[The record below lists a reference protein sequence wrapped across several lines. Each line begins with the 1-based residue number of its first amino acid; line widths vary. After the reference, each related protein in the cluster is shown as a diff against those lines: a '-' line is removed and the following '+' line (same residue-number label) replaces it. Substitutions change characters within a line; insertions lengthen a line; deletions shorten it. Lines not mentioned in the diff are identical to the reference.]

1 MFKNKNYVYINIYT
15 TLKGVSLMTTFS
27 EKEKIQLLADI
38 VELQT
43 ENNNEIDVCNYLT
56 DLFDKYDIKSEIL
69 KVNEHRANIVA
80 EIGNGSPIL
89 ALSGHMDVV
98 DAGNQDNWSYPPF
111 QLTEKD
117 GKLYGRGTTD
127 MKGGLMALVVSLI
140 ELKEQNEL
148 PHGTIRLL
156 ATAGEEKEQE
166 GAKLLAD
173 KGYLDDVDSLII
185 AEPTGSGIY
194 YAHKGSMSCK
204 VTATG
209 KAVHSSVPFIGDN
222 AIDTLLEF
230 YNLFKEKYSELKQQ
244 DTKHELDVAPMFK
257 SLIGKEISE
266 EDANYASGLTAVCS
280 IINGG
285 KQFNSVPDEASLE
298 FNVRPVPEYDND
310 FIESFFQNIIND
322 VDSNKL
328 SLDIPSNHRPVTSDK
343 NSKLITTI
351 KDVAS
356 SYVEQDE
363 IFVSALVGATDASSF
378 LGDNKDN
385 VDLAIFGP
393 GNPLMAHQIDE
404 YIEKDMY
411 LKYIDIFKEASIQY
425 LKENKNDAVSCPI
438 RVLAVFYCEF

>member
-1 MFKNKNYVYINIYT
+1 
-15 TLKGVSLMTTFS
+15 MTTFS
-27 EKEKIQLLADI
+27 EKEKIQLLTDI

-80 EIGNGSPIL
+80 EIGNSSPIL

-173 KGYLDDVDSLII
+173 KGYLDDVDGLII

-425 LKENKNDAVSCPI
+425 LKEK
-438 RVLAVFYCEF
+438 

>member
-1 MFKNKNYVYINIYT
+1 
-15 TLKGVSLMTTFS
+15 MTTFS

-43 ENNNEIDVCNYLT
+43 ENNNEIDVCNYLK

-98 DAGNQDNWSYPPF
+98 DAGNQDNWTYPPF
-111 QLTEKD
+111 QLTEKA

-127 MKGGLMALVVSLI
+127 MKGGLMALVITLI
-140 ELKEQNEL
+140 ELKEQNQL
-148 PHGTIRLL
+148 PQGTIRLL

-173 KGYLDDVDSLII
+173 KGYLDDVDGLII

-385 VDLAIFGP
+385 VDLAIFEP

-411 LKYIDIFKEASIQY
+411 LKYIDIFKEASIKY
-425 LKENKNDAVSCPI
+425 LKEK
-438 RVLAVFYCEF
+438 

>member
-1 MFKNKNYVYINIYT
+1 
-15 TLKGVSLMTTFS
+15 FS

-425 LKENKNDAVSCPI
+425 LKEK
-438 RVLAVFYCEF
+438 

>member
-1 MFKNKNYVYINIYT
+1 
-15 TLKGVSLMTTFS
+15 MTTFS

-43 ENNNEIDVCNYLT
+43 ENNNEIDVCNYLK

-98 DAGNQDNWSYPPF
+98 DAGNQDNWTYPPF
-111 QLTEKD
+111 QLTEKA

-127 MKGGLMALVVSLI
+127 MKGGLMALVITLI
-140 ELKEQNEL
+140 ELKEQNQL
-148 PHGTIRLL
+148 PQGTIRLL

-173 KGYLDDVDSLII
+173 KGYLDDIDGLII

-411 LKYIDIFKEASIQY
+411 LKYIDIFKEASIKY
-425 LKENKNDAVSCPI
+425 LKEK
-438 RVLAVFYCEF
+438 

>member
-1 MFKNKNYVYINIYT
+1 
-15 TLKGVSLMTTFS
+15 
-27 EKEKIQLLADI
+27 LADI

-173 KGYLDDVDSLII
+173 KGYLDDVDGLII

-425 LKENKNDAVSCPI
+425 LKEK
-438 RVLAVFYCEF
+438 

>member
-1 MFKNKNYVYINIYT
+1 
-15 TLKGVSLMTTFS
+15 MTTFS

-43 ENNNEIDVCNYLT
+43 ENNNEIDVCNYLK

-98 DAGNQDNWSYPPF
+98 DAGNQDNWTYPPF

-127 MKGGLMALVVSLI
+127 MKGGLMALVITLI
-140 ELKEQNEL
+140 ELKEQNQL
-148 PHGTIRLL
+148 PQGTIKLL

-173 KGYLDDVDSLII
+173 KGYLDDVDGLII

-230 YNLFKEKYSELKQQ
+230 YNQFKEKYSELKKH
-244 DTKHELDVAPMFK
+244 DTKHELDVVPMFK

-310 FIESFFQNIIND
+310 FIESFFQNIINN
-322 VDSNKL
+322 VNSNKL

-356 SYVEQDE
+356 SFVDKDD

-425 LKENKNDAVSCPI
+425 LKEK
-438 RVLAVFYCEF
+438 

>member
-1 MFKNKNYVYINIYT
+1 
-15 TLKGVSLMTTFS
+15 MTTFS

-43 ENNNEIDVCNYLT
+43 ENNNEIDVCNYLK

-98 DAGNQDNWSYPPF
+98 DAGNQDNWTYPPF
-111 QLTEKD
+111 QLTEKA

-127 MKGGLMALVVSLI
+127 MKGGLMALVITLI
-140 ELKEQNEL
+140 ELKEQNQL
-148 PHGTIRLL
+148 PQGTIRLL

-173 KGYLDDVDSLII
+173 KGYLDDVDGLII

-230 YNLFKEKYSELKQQ
+230 YNLFKGKYSELKQQ

-411 LKYIDIFKEASIQY
+411 LKYIDIFKEASIKY
-425 LKENKNDAVSCPI
+425 LKEK
-438 RVLAVFYCEF
+438 

>member
-15 TLKGVSLMTTFS
+15 TLKGVNLMTTFS

-173 KGYLDDVDSLII
+173 KGYLDDVDGLII

-425 LKENKNDAVSCPI
+425 LKEK
-438 RVLAVFYCEF
+438 

>member
-1 MFKNKNYVYINIYT
+1 
-15 TLKGVSLMTTFS
+15 MTTFS

-38 VELQT
+38 IELQT
-43 ENNNEIDVCNYLT
+43 ENNNEIEVCHYLKN
-56 DLFDKYDIKSEIL
+56 LFDKYDINSKIL
-69 KVNEHRANIVA
+69 KVNEQRANIVA
-80 EIGNGSPIL
+80 EIGSGSPIL

-98 DAGNQDNWSYPPF
+98 DAGNQDNWTYPPF

-127 MKGGLMALVVSLI
+127 MKGGLMALVITLI
-140 ELKEQNEL
+140 ELKEQNQL
-148 PHGTIRLL
+148 PQGTIRLL

-173 KGYLDDVDSLII
+173 KGYLDDVDGLMI

-230 YNLFKEKYSELKQQ
+230 YNQFKEKYSELKKN

-266 EDANYASGLTAVCS
+266 EDANDASGLTAVCS

-310 FIESFFQNIIND
+310 FVESFFQNIIND
-322 VDSNKL
+322 VNSNKL
-328 SLDIPSNHRPVTSDK
+328 SLEIPSNHRPVTSDK

-351 KDVAS
+351 KDVAY
-356 SYVEQDE
+356 SYIEQGE

-425 LKENKNDAVSCPI
+425 LKEK
-438 RVLAVFYCEF
+438 

>member
-1 MFKNKNYVYINIYT
+1 
-15 TLKGVSLMTTFS
+15 MTTFS

-404 YIEKDMY
+404 YIEKNMY

-425 LKENKNDAVSCPI
+425 LKEK
-438 RVLAVFYCEF
+438 

>member
-1 MFKNKNYVYINIYT
+1 
-15 TLKGVSLMTTFS
+15 MTTFS

-43 ENNNEIDVCNYLT
+43 ENNNEIDVCNYLK

-98 DAGNQDNWSYPPF
+98 DAGNQDNWTYPPF
-111 QLTEKD
+111 QLTEKA

-127 MKGGLMALVVSLI
+127 MKGGLMALVITLI
-140 ELKEQNEL
+140 ELKEQNQL
-148 PHGTIRLL
+148 PQGTIRLL

-173 KGYLDDVDSLII
+173 KGYLDDVDGLII

-351 KDVAS
+351 KDIAS

-378 LGDNKDN
+378 LGDNKNN

-411 LKYIDIFKEASIQY
+411 LKYIDIFKEASIKY
-425 LKENKNDAVSCPI
+425 LKEK
-438 RVLAVFYCEF
+438 

>member
-1 MFKNKNYVYINIYT
+1 
-15 TLKGVSLMTTFS
+15 MTTFS
-27 EKEKIQLLADI
+27 EKEKIKLLADI

-43 ENNNEIDVCNYLT
+43 ENNNEINVCNYLK

-98 DAGNQDNWSYPPF
+98 DAGNQDNWAYPPF

-127 MKGGLMALVVSLI
+127 MKGGLMALVISLI
-140 ELKEQNEL
+140 ELKEKNEL
-148 PHGTIRLL
+148 PQGTIRLL

-173 KGYLDDVDSLII
+173 KGYLDDVDGLII
-185 AEPTGSGIY
+185 AEPTGPGIY

-204 VTATG
+204 VTAIG

-230 YNLFKEKYSELKQQ
+230 YNQFKEKYSELKKH
-244 DTKHELDVAPMFK
+244 DTKYELDVAPMFK

-266 EDANYASGLTAVCS
+266 EDAKYASGLTAVCS

-310 FIESFFQNIIND
+310 FIESFFQNIINN

-328 SLDIPSNHRPVTSDK
+328 SLDIPSNHRLVTSDK

-356 SYVEQDE
+356 NYVEKDD

-378 LGDNKDN
+378 LGDNKNN

-411 LKYIDIFKEASIQY
+411 LKYIGIFKEVAIKY
-425 LKENKNDAVSCPI
+425 LKEK
-438 RVLAVFYCEF
+438 

>member
-15 TLKGVSLMTTFS
+15 TWKGVSLMTTFS

-98 DAGNQDNWSYPPF
+98 DAGNQDNWSYLPF

-173 KGYLDDVDSLII
+173 KGYLDDVDGLII

-425 LKENKNDAVSCPI
+425 LKEK
-438 RVLAVFYCEF
+438 

>member
-1 MFKNKNYVYINIYT
+1 
-15 TLKGVSLMTTFS
+15 MTTFS

-43 ENNNEIDVCNYLT
+43 ENNNEIDVCNYLK

-98 DAGNQDNWSYPPF
+98 DAGNQDNWTYPPF
-111 QLTEKD
+111 QLTEKA

-127 MKGGLMALVVSLI
+127 MKGGLMALVITLI
-140 ELKEQNEL
+140 ELKEQNQL
-148 PHGTIRLL
+148 PQGMIRLL

-173 KGYLDDVDSLII
+173 KGYLDDVDGLII

-356 SYVEQDE
+356 SYVDKDD

-411 LKYIDIFKEASIQY
+411 LKYIDIFKEASIKY
-425 LKENKNDAVSCPI
+425 LKEK
-438 RVLAVFYCEF
+438 

>member
-1 MFKNKNYVYINIYT
+1 
-15 TLKGVSLMTTFS
+15 MTTFS

-43 ENNNEIDVCNYLT
+43 ENNNEIDVCNYLK

-98 DAGNQDNWSYPPF
+98 DAGNQDNWTYPPF
-111 QLTEKD
+111 QLTEKA

-127 MKGGLMALVVSLI
+127 MKGGLMALVITLI
-140 ELKEQNEL
+140 ELKEQNQL
-148 PHGTIRLL
+148 PQGTIRLL

-173 KGYLDDVDSLII
+173 KGYLDDVDGLII
-185 AEPTGSGIY
+185 AEPTGSRIY

-209 KAVHSSVPFIGDN
+209 KAVHSSVPSIGDN

-411 LKYIDIFKEASIQY
+411 LKYIDIFKEASIKY
-425 LKENKNDAVSCPI
+425 LKEK
-438 RVLAVFYCEF
+438 

>member
-1 MFKNKNYVYINIYT
+1 
-15 TLKGVSLMTTFS
+15 
-27 EKEKIQLLADI
+27 
-38 VELQT
+38 
-43 ENNNEIDVCNYLT
+43 NNEIDVCNYLK

-98 DAGNQDNWSYPPF
+98 DAGNQDNWTYPPF
-111 QLTEKD
+111 QLTEKA

-127 MKGGLMALVVSLI
+127 MKGGLMALVITLI
-140 ELKEQNEL
+140 ELKEQNQL
-148 PHGTIRLL
+148 PQGTIRLL

-173 KGYLDDVDSLII
+173 KGYLDDVDGLII

-411 LKYIDIFKEASIQY
+411 LKYIDIFKEASIKY
-425 LKENKNDAVSCPI
+425 LKEK
-438 RVLAVFYCEF
+438 

>member
-1 MFKNKNYVYINIYT
+1 
-15 TLKGVSLMTTFS
+15 MTTFS

-43 ENNNEIDVCNYLT
+43 ENNNEIDVCNYLK

-89 ALSGHMDVV
+89 ALSGHIDVV
-98 DAGNQDNWSYPPF
+98 DAGNQDNWTYPPF
-111 QLTEKD
+111 QLTEKA

-127 MKGGLMALVVSLI
+127 MKGGLMALVITLI
-140 ELKEQNEL
+140 ELKEQNQL
-148 PHGTIRLL
+148 PQGTIRLL

-173 KGYLDDVDSLII
+173 KGYLDDVDGLII

-356 SYVEQDE
+356 SYVDKDD

-411 LKYIDIFKEASIQY
+411 LKYIDIFKEASIKY
-425 LKENKNDAVSCPI
+425 LKEK
-438 RVLAVFYCEF
+438 

>member
-1 MFKNKNYVYINIYT
+1 
-15 TLKGVSLMTTFS
+15 MTTFS

-38 VELQT
+38 IELQT
-43 ENNNEIDVCNYLT
+43 ENNNEIEVCHYLKN
-56 DLFDKYDIKSEIL
+56 LFDKYDINSKFL
-69 KVNEHRANIVA
+69 KVNEQRANIVA
-80 EIGNGSPIL
+80 EIGSGSPIL

-98 DAGNQDNWSYPPF
+98 DAGNQDNWTYPPF

-127 MKGGLMALVVSLI
+127 MKGGLMALVITLI
-140 ELKEQNEL
+140 ELKEQNQL
-148 PHGTIRLL
+148 PQGTIRLL
-156 ATAGEEKEQE
+156 ATAGQEKEQE

-173 KGYLDDVDSLII
+173 KGYLDDVDGLMI

-230 YNLFKEKYSELKQQ
+230 YNQFKEKYSELKKN

-266 EDANYASGLTAVCS
+266 EDANDASGLTAVCS

-310 FIESFFQNIIND
+310 FVESFFQNIIND
-322 VDSNKL
+322 VNSNKL
-328 SLDIPSNHRPVTSDK
+328 SLEIPSNHRPVTSDK

-356 SYVEQDE
+356 SYIEQGE

-425 LKENKNDAVSCPI
+425 LKEK
-438 RVLAVFYCEF
+438 

>member
-1 MFKNKNYVYINIYT
+1 
-15 TLKGVSLMTTFS
+15 
-27 EKEKIQLLADI
+27 
-38 VELQT
+38 QT
-43 ENNNEIDVCNYLT
+43 ENNNEIDVCNYLK

-98 DAGNQDNWSYPPF
+98 DAGNQDNWTYPPF
-111 QLTEKD
+111 QLTEKA

-127 MKGGLMALVVSLI
+127 MKGGLMALVITLI
-140 ELKEQNEL
+140 ELKEQNQL
-148 PHGTIRLL
+148 PQGTIRLL

-173 KGYLDDVDSLII
+173 KGYLDDVDGLII

-411 LKYIDIFKEASIQY
+411 LKYIDIFKEASIKY
-425 LKENKNDAVSCPI
+425 LKEK
-438 RVLAVFYCEF
+438 

>member
-1 MFKNKNYVYINIYT
+1 
-15 TLKGVSLMTTFS
+15 MTTFS

-43 ENNNEIDVCNYLT
+43 ENNNEIDVCNYLK

-98 DAGNQDNWSYPPF
+98 DAGNQDNWTYPPF
-111 QLTEKD
+111 QLTEKA

-127 MKGGLMALVVSLI
+127 MKGGLMALVITLI
-140 ELKEQNEL
+140 ELKEQNQL
-148 PHGTIRLL
+148 PQGTIRLL

-173 KGYLDDVDSLII
+173 KGYLDDIDGLII

-356 SYVEQDE
+356 SYVYKDD

-411 LKYIDIFKEASIQY
+411 LKYIDIFKEASIKY
-425 LKENKNDAVSCPI
+425 LKEK
-438 RVLAVFYCEF
+438 

>member
-1 MFKNKNYVYINIYT
+1 
-15 TLKGVSLMTTFS
+15 MTTFS

-43 ENNNEIDVCNYLT
+43 ENNNEIDVCNYLK

-98 DAGNQDNWSYPPF
+98 DAGNQDNWTYPPF
-111 QLTEKD
+111 QLTEKA

-127 MKGGLMALVVSLI
+127 MKGGLMALVITLI
-140 ELKEQNEL
+140 ELKEQNQL
-148 PHGTIRLL
+148 PQGTIRLL

-173 KGYLDDVDSLII
+173 KGYLDDVDGLII

-351 KDVAS
+351 KDIAS

-411 LKYIDIFKEASIQY
+411 LKYIDIFKEAPLNI
-425 LKENKNDAVSCPI
+425 
-438 RVLAVFYCEF
+438 

>member
-1 MFKNKNYVYINIYT
+1 
-15 TLKGVSLMTTFS
+15 MTTFS

-173 KGYLDDVDSLII
+173 KGYLDDVDGLII

-328 SLDIPSNHRPVTSDK
+328 SLDIPSNHRPVTRDK

-425 LKENKNDAVSCPI
+425 LKEK
-438 RVLAVFYCEF
+438 

>member
-1 MFKNKNYVYINIYT
+1 
-15 TLKGVSLMTTFS
+15 MTTFS

-43 ENNNEIDVCNYLT
+43 ENNNEIDVCNYLK

-98 DAGNQDNWSYPPF
+98 DAGNQDNWTYPPF
-111 QLTEKD
+111 QLTEKA

-127 MKGGLMALVVSLI
+127 MKGGLMALVITLI
-140 ELKEQNEL
+140 ELKEQNQL
-148 PHGTIRLL
+148 PQGTIRLL

-173 KGYLDDVDSLII
+173 KGYLDDVDGLII

-285 KQFNSVPDEASLE
+285 KQFNSVPDEDSLE

-351 KDVAS
+351 KDIAS

-411 LKYIDIFKEASIQY
+411 LKYIDIFKEASIKY
-425 LKENKNDAVSCPI
+425 LKEK
-438 RVLAVFYCEF
+438 

>member
-1 MFKNKNYVYINIYT
+1 
-15 TLKGVSLMTTFS
+15 MTTFS

-43 ENNNEIDVCNYLT
+43 ENNNEIDVCNYLK

-98 DAGNQDNWSYPPF
+98 DAGNQDNWTYPPF
-111 QLTEKD
+111 QLTEKA

-127 MKGGLMALVVSLI
+127 MKGGLMALVITLI
-140 ELKEQNEL
+140 ELKEQNQL
-148 PHGTIRLL
+148 PQGTIRLL

-173 KGYLDDVDSLII
+173 KGYLDDVDGLII
-185 AEPTGSGIY
+185 AETTGSGIY

-356 SYVEQDE
+356 SYVDKDD

-411 LKYIDIFKEASIQY
+411 LKYIDIFKEASIKY
-425 LKENKNDAVSCPI
+425 LKEK
-438 RVLAVFYCEF
+438 

>member
-1 MFKNKNYVYINIYT
+1 
-15 TLKGVSLMTTFS
+15 MTTFS

-38 VELQT
+38 IELQT
-43 ENNNEIDVCNYLT
+43 ENNNEIEVCHYLKN
-56 DLFDKYDIKSEIL
+56 LFDKYDINSKIL
-69 KVNEHRANIVA
+69 KVNEQRANIVA
-80 EIGNGSPIL
+80 EIGSGSPIL

-98 DAGNQDNWSYPPF
+98 DAGNQDNWTYPPF

-127 MKGGLMALVVSLI
+127 MKGGLMALVITLI
-140 ELKEQNEL
+140 ELKEQNQL
-148 PHGTIRLL
+148 PQGTIRLL

-173 KGYLDDVDSLII
+173 KGYLDDVDGLMI

-230 YNLFKEKYSELKQQ
+230 YNQFKEKYSELKKN

-266 EDANYASGLTAVCS
+266 EDANDASGLTAVCS

-310 FIESFFQNIIND
+310 FVESFFQNIIND
-322 VDSNKL
+322 VNSNKL
-328 SLDIPSNHRPVTSDK
+328 SLEIPSNYRPVTSDK

-356 SYVEQDE
+356 SYIEQGE

-425 LKENKNDAVSCPI
+425 LKEK
-438 RVLAVFYCEF
+438 

>member
-1 MFKNKNYVYINIYT
+1 
-15 TLKGVSLMTTFS
+15 S

-43 ENNNEIDVCNYLT
+43 ENNNEIDVCNYLK

-98 DAGNQDNWSYPPF
+98 DAGNQDNWTYPPF
-111 QLTEKD
+111 QLTEKA

-127 MKGGLMALVVSLI
+127 MKGGLMALVITLI
-140 ELKEQNEL
+140 ELKEQNQL
-148 PHGTIRLL
+148 PQGTIRLL

-173 KGYLDDVDSLII
+173 KGYLDDVDGLII

-411 LKYIDIFKEASIQY
+411 LKYIDIFKEASIKY
-425 LKENKNDAVSCPI
+425 LKEK
-438 RVLAVFYCEF
+438 

>member
-1 MFKNKNYVYINIYT
+1 
-15 TLKGVSLMTTFS
+15 MTTFS

-298 FNVRPVPEYDND
+298 FNVRPVPEYDNN

-425 LKENKNDAVSCPI
+425 LKEK
-438 RVLAVFYCEF
+438 

>member
-1 MFKNKNYVYINIYT
+1 
-15 TLKGVSLMTTFS
+15 MTTFS

-43 ENNNEIDVCNYLT
+43 ENNNEIDVCNYLK
-56 DLFDKYDIKSEIL
+56 DLFDKYDLKSEIL

-98 DAGNQDNWSYPPF
+98 DAGNQDNWTYPPF
-111 QLTEKD
+111 QLTEKA

-127 MKGGLMALVVSLI
+127 MKGGLMALVITLI
-140 ELKEQNEL
+140 ELKEQNQL
-148 PHGTIRLL
+148 PQGTIRLL

-173 KGYLDDVDSLII
+173 KGYLDDVDGLII

-411 LKYIDIFKEASIQY
+411 LKYIDIFKEASIKY
-425 LKENKNDAVSCPI
+425 LKEK
-438 RVLAVFYCEF
+438 

>member
-1 MFKNKNYVYINIYT
+1 
-15 TLKGVSLMTTFS
+15 MTTFS

-43 ENNNEIDVCNYLT
+43 ENNNEIDVCNYLK

-98 DAGNQDNWSYPPF
+98 DAGNQDNWAYPPF
-111 QLTEKD
+111 QLTEKA

-127 MKGGLMALVVSLI
+127 MKGGLMALVITLI
-140 ELKEQNEL
+140 ELKEQNQL
-148 PHGTIRLL
+148 PQGTIRLL

-173 KGYLDDVDSLII
+173 KGYLDAVDGLII

-356 SYVEQDE
+356 SYVDKDD

-411 LKYIDIFKEASIQY
+411 LKYIDIFKEASIKY
-425 LKENKNDAVSCPI
+425 LKEK
-438 RVLAVFYCEF
+438 

>member
-1 MFKNKNYVYINIYT
+1 
-15 TLKGVSLMTTFS
+15 MTTFS

-38 VELQT
+38 IELQT
-43 ENNNEIDVCNYLT
+43 ENNNEIEVCHYLKN
-56 DLFDKYDIKSEIL
+56 LFDKYDIKSEIL

-80 EIGNGSPIL
+80 EIGSGSPIL

-98 DAGNQDNWSYPPF
+98 DAGNQDNWTYPPF

-127 MKGGLMALVVSLI
+127 MKGGLMALVITLI
-140 ELKEQNEL
+140 ELKEQNQL
-148 PHGTIRLL
+148 PQGTIRLL

-173 KGYLDDVDSLII
+173 KGYLDDVDGLMI

-230 YNLFKEKYSELKQQ
+230 YNQFKEKYSELKKQ

-257 SLIGKEISE
+257 SLIGKDISE
-266 EDANYASGLTAVCS
+266 EDANDASGLTAVCS

-310 FIESFFQNIIND
+310 FVESFFQNIIND
-322 VDSNKL
+322 VNSNKL

-351 KDVAS
+351 KDVAAN
-356 SYVEQDE
+356 YVDKDD

-425 LKENKNDAVSCPI
+425 LKEK
-438 RVLAVFYCEF
+438 

>member
-1 MFKNKNYVYINIYT
+1 
-15 TLKGVSLMTTFS
+15 MTTFS

-285 KQFNSVPDEASLE
+285 KQFISVPDEASLE

-425 LKENKNDAVSCPI
+425 LKEK
-438 RVLAVFYCEF
+438 

>member
-1 MFKNKNYVYINIYT
+1 
-15 TLKGVSLMTTFS
+15 MTTFS

-43 ENNNEIDVCNYLT
+43 ENNNEIDVCNYLK

-98 DAGNQDNWSYPPF
+98 DAGNQDNWTYPPF
-111 QLTEKD
+111 QLTEKA

-127 MKGGLMALVVSLI
+127 MKGGLMALVITLI
-140 ELKEQNEL
+140 ELKEQNQL
-148 PHGTIRLL
+148 PQGTIRLL
-156 ATAGEEKEQE
+156 DTAGEEKEQE

-173 KGYLDDVDSLII
+173 KGYLDDVDGLII

-411 LKYIDIFKEASIQY
+411 LKYIDIFKEASIKY
-425 LKENKNDAVSCPI
+425 LKEK
-438 RVLAVFYCEF
+438 

>member
-1 MFKNKNYVYINIYT
+1 
-15 TLKGVSLMTTFS
+15 MTTFS

-43 ENNNEIDVCNYLT
+43 ENNNEIDVCNYLK

-98 DAGNQDNWSYPPF
+98 DAGNQDNWTYSPF

-127 MKGGLMALVVSLI
+127 MKGGLMALVITLI
-140 ELKEQNEL
+140 ELKEQNQL
-148 PHGTIRLL
+148 PQGTIRLL

-173 KGYLDDVDSLII
+173 KGYLDDVDGLII

-230 YNLFKEKYSELKQQ
+230 YNQFKEKYSELKKH
-244 DTKHELDVAPMFK
+244 DTKHELDVTPMFK

-310 FIESFFQNIIND
+310 FIESFFQNIINN

-356 SYVEQDE
+356 SYVDKDD

-411 LKYIDIFKEASIQY
+411 LKYIDIFKEASIKY
-425 LKENKNDAVSCPI
+425 LKEK
-438 RVLAVFYCEF
+438 

>member
-15 TLKGVSLMTTFS
+15 TLKGVSLKTTFS

-173 KGYLDDVDSLII
+173 KGYLDDVDGLII

-425 LKENKNDAVSCPI
+425 LKEK
-438 RVLAVFYCEF
+438 

>member
-1 MFKNKNYVYINIYT
+1 MKK
-15 TLKGVSLMTTFS
+15 K
-27 EKEKIQLLADI
+27 KIQLLADI

-43 ENNNEIDVCNYLT
+43 ENNNEIDVCNYLK

-98 DAGNQDNWSYPPF
+98 DAGNQDNWTYPPF
-111 QLTEKD
+111 QLTEKA

-127 MKGGLMALVVSLI
+127 MKGGLMALVITLI
-140 ELKEQNEL
+140 ELKEQNQL
-148 PHGTIRLL
+148 PQGTIRLL

-173 KGYLDDVDSLII
+173 KGYLDDVDGLII

-411 LKYIDIFKEASIQY
+411 LKYIDIFKEASIKY
-425 LKENKNDAVSCPI
+425 LKEK
-438 RVLAVFYCEF
+438 

>member
-1 MFKNKNYVYINIYT
+1 
-15 TLKGVSLMTTFS
+15 MTTFS

-38 VELQT
+38 IELQT
-43 ENNNEIDVCNYLT
+43 ENNNEIEVCHYLKN
-56 DLFDKYDIKSEIL
+56 LFDKYDINSKIL
-69 KVNEHRANIVA
+69 KVNEQRANIVA
-80 EIGNGSPIL
+80 EIGSGSPIL

-98 DAGNQDNWSYPPF
+98 DAGNQDNWTYPPF

-127 MKGGLMALVVSLI
+127 MKGGLMALVITLI
-140 ELKEQNEL
+140 ELKEQNQL
-148 PHGTIRLL
+148 PQGTIRLL

-173 KGYLDDVDSLII
+173 KGYLDDVDGLMI

-230 YNLFKEKYSELKQQ
+230 YNQFKEKYSELKKN
-244 DTKHELDVAPMFK
+244 DTKHELDVSPMFK

-266 EDANYASGLTAVCS
+266 EDANDASGLTAVCS

-310 FIESFFQNIIND
+310 FVESFFQNIIND
-322 VDSNKL
+322 VNSNKL
-328 SLDIPSNHRPVTSDK
+328 SLEIPSNHRPVTSDK

-356 SYVEQDE
+356 SYIEQGE

-425 LKENKNDAVSCPI
+425 LKEK
-438 RVLAVFYCEF
+438 

>member
-1 MFKNKNYVYINIYT
+1 M
-15 TLKGVSLMTTFS
+15 
-27 EKEKIQLLADI
+27 QLLADI

-117 GKLYGRGTTD
+117 DKLYGRGTTD

-173 KGYLDDVDSLII
+173 KGYLDDVDGLII

-425 LKENKNDAVSCPI
+425 LKEK
-438 RVLAVFYCEF
+438 

>member
-1 MFKNKNYVYINIYT
+1 
-15 TLKGVSLMTTFS
+15 MTTFS

-38 VELQT
+38 IELQT
-43 ENNNEIDVCNYLT
+43 ENNNEIEVCHYLKN
-56 DLFDKYDIKSEIL
+56 LFDKYDINSKIL
-69 KVNEHRANIVA
+69 KVNEQRANIVA
-80 EIGNGSPIL
+80 EIGSGSPIL

-98 DAGNQDNWSYPPF
+98 DAGNQDNWTYPPF

-127 MKGGLMALVVSLI
+127 MKGGLMALVITLI
-140 ELKEQNEL
+140 ELKEQNQL
-148 PHGTIRLL
+148 PQRTIRLL

-173 KGYLDDVDSLII
+173 KGYLDDVDGLMI

-230 YNLFKEKYSELKQQ
+230 YNQFKEKYSELKKN

-266 EDANYASGLTAVCS
+266 EDANDASGLTAVCS

-310 FIESFFQNIIND
+310 FVESFFQNIIND
-322 VDSNKL
+322 VNSNKL
-328 SLDIPSNHRPVTSDK
+328 SLEIPSNHRPVTSDK

-356 SYVEQDE
+356 SYIEQGE

-425 LKENKNDAVSCPI
+425 LKEK
-438 RVLAVFYCEF
+438 